1 MSPDRIVPMIPHTLP
16 ALAKPFGT
24 PPLSSVD
31 CFVRIRPMIPH
42 DSGCTDSGCTDS
54 DCTDPGCTD
63 PGCTDSDCTD
73 SGCMGSDH
81 NHSVHMS
88 CCLLSYP

>member
-1 MSPDRIVPMIPHTLP
+1 M
-16 ALAKPFGT
+16 
-24 PPLSSVD
+24 D
-31 CFVRIRPMIPH
+31 CSTDCCMNFVSTDSDYTDSGCIGSGCIG
-42 DSGCTDSGCTDS
+42 SGCTDSG
-54 DCTDPGCTD
+54 
-63 PGCTDSDCTD
+63 CTD